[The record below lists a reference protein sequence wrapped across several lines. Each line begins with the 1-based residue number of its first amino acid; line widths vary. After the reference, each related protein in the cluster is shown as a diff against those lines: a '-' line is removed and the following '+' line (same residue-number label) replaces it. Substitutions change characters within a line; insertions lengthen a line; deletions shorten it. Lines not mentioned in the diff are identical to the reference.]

1 MDGMETRHRRHK
13 RGAKKCRSTKKG
25 QCPEGIRLRAV
36 FDKIW
41 AKSGADGDGRRNWSE
56 FGRREGRG
64 GGRGRNGTG
73 TERRQ
78 EDEMPPLTPFGSTS
92 SPFVCCCSVCLHSS
106 PLLSRSL
113 FLPSANTTLLDK
125 TAPSA
130 SMPRHRS
137 RIAKGDIFEHKLGRI
152 GSDLRLNLTK
162 GMDKIRYRMALL
174 NTTRHC
180 PSAHFCAFGKRLFPQ
195 QANNVKNL
203 ATKMKAANS
212 SRTTAPIGAN
222 KSTFYVTTEEGE
234 EGDEAGAGED
244 DEFADDWSTT
254 SSGSSQDKRQ
264 DEADGRCWK
273 DAEDAERSERAFNAP
288 STTTQCPQQQPPSL
302 WEEIESEYQQ
312 LVVERRRRR
321 QGQAENCPHQ
331 SMDTFCAVDID
342 TLCPPSRPSTAATA
356 TVFANLEH
364 FPQQNPTAVPETCDD
379 SAETGPTQPMKSS
392 CPSSSSSSSSYCCS
406 SPADSVAY
414 TSRLPIQQPL
424 YQIYMLQEEHPLA
437 DVSASASTAAV
448 ASDPCSFVVSAID
461 DIPSVAPLRLETI
474 AEVAGGDSQPKSV
487 AAGVAEQ
494 RGLGVR
500 GTRNELEKV
509 EETDSACNDPTEN
522 GSVGSSCAV
531 NVHRHSSTASSSAD
545 SGRADSLS
553 RLSSHPNTPNVS
565 QPPVRRERLLGGSKF
580 GSQRSLWCELPEVKE
595 AGFLDKMDSGEKKLQ
610 EAYFEV
616 ITSEASYLRSLSFL
630 ISHFMCT
637 PEMFGPKSKRS
648 VISSSE
654 RKQLFSNIVAIRDC
668 SERLLC
674 ELETRLKESLVLSEL
689 CDILCEHFER
699 HFSPYVNYCSNQV
712 YQDRTL
718 KALKLRLEA
727 DRQCQGLDMRSFLL
741 LPMQRITRYPLLIY
755 AILDRLHPAKLQH
768 SVATRALTLA
778 IQVVRNCNEGARKM
792 ERTEQLLEIDSKI
805 VYRGSELRRVPL
817 VSSGRYVVKSG
828 RLLQFV
834 ERRSASTLK
843 MRHLMLFLFSDLLL
857 ISKGRP
863 NGTFTCKD
871 YALRRFVVAEP
882 LEANDA
888 RVPPRAAGSGCS
900 LHLILCKLVQ
910 NAWGN
915 QVELLLNADS
925 ESDRERWLAAMRP
938 PSCTNPDEKIYAEW
952 DCPQAVAV
960 HNYAIQQEDELD
972 LTKGDLVNILRKMPD
987 GWFYGERTR
996 DGKSGWFPSSYVQQ
1010 VMNDHIRANN
1020 YRQRLGVLQQ
1030 RSGDGVFRRGSS
1042 LQAMPNGSDSSL
1054 SHTQQHE
1061 YALLNRLRRL
1071 SSPFGVAPLAIN
1083 DDFYDESQDH
1093 LYLINEDE
1101 NASNEVLTF
1110 EDSESENTENVSNG
1124 VCTASSLNP
1133 TPSLSALLSP
1143 EGHSSAAFPIERSLE
1158 FLKKYFGYSRF
1169 RPLQCEVIDA
1179 ALRNRDQLVV
1189 LSTGYGKSVCYQLP
1203 SLIRNNLTL
1212 VVSPLI
1218 SLMEDQVNALEQAG
1232 VDAAYFGGNQTKESI
1247 FDSIKR
1253 GRLRILYITPEAY
1266 QSTPDFIRKIHEY
1279 VGLLAVDEAHCISQW
1294 GHEFRPGYRQI
1305 AGIRNVLVGVPVM
1318 ALTATATAPVRN
1330 DIIQNLRL
1338 NNPKVTMSGFDRKNL
1353 FIEVQK
1359 RTQALS
1365 FEKCVQ
1371 NDLERLLEDDPKLGP
1386 NFGGPTI
1393 IYCQS
1398 RESVNKLTQQL
1409 RSIGVRAVGYHA
1421 GMTTPQRHKAHK
1433 DFATD
1438 RATTCVATIA
1448 FGMGIDKKDVRRHRE
1463 TSRVITRKLDGLAAM
1478 AFPVDAIF
1486 FTPAVI

>member
-1 MDGMETRHRRHK
+1 MPKVTEEGQPKASSPPSISNLSVQSLRKRFEAQQPTKSPNFQQNEWGKGICQKRTECRDRQPDKVIKQSPIESSAGRRRRVH
-13 RGAKKCRSTKKG
+13 CSPRSTPSLHPPGNNVQWSSFSSSSLPRSVMMNNHNYNNSNNNCLQSVRRTPPMVAATKPKVPPKPTGLNKMLVGNNNGIARGDISKDEGAGGGGGEGTDQKKG
-25 QCPEGIRLRAV
+25 KNNRTTEVTDNQMEGEENIHHQIGRGHPPAASSQKPALLKRPNS
-36 FDKIW
+36 KPPIP
-41 AKSGADGDGRRNWSE
+41 AKNAFGSAQSAGTKCHIIHPPFSAPTVRKPSARPPPPPVDGKMHKTAKNVPKPPPNPPPPPPKLLAFPAEEQTNIYEEIGDEAIDGGNGKAAQTSQKGGKEVPKYQKRTVPGRHSPPGRFRQNLGQERGGRRRTTQLDQFWRLKGE
-56 FGRREGRG
+56 EAKGAEWD
-64 GGRGRNGTG
+64 G

-113 FLPSANTTLLDK
+113 FLPSATTTLLDK

-130 SMPRHRS
+130 SMSRHRS
-137 RIAKGDIFEHKLGRI
+137 RMANGDIEHKLGRI

-174 NTTRHC
+174 NTRHC

-195 QANNVKNL
+195 QANNAKNL

-212 SRTTAPIGAN
+212 SRTTATIGAN

-234 EGDEAGAGED
+234 EDDEATAGEE

-273 DAEDAERSERAFNAP
+273 DAEDAERSERAFIAP
-288 STTTQCPQQQPPSL
+288 STTTQCPQQPPSL

-342 TLCPPSRPSTAATA
+342 TLCPPSRPSTAT
-356 TVFANLEH
+356 TPVFANIEH
-364 FPQQNPTAVPETCDD
+364 FPQQNPAAVPETCDD
-379 SAETGPTQPMKSS
+379 SAETGRKQSMKSC
-392 CPSSSSSSSSYCCS
+392 CPSSSSSSSSYCCCS
-406 SPADSVAY
+406 SHADSVAY

-437 DVSASASTAAV
+437 DVSASPAAAV
-448 ASDPCSFVVSAID
+448 ASDPCSFVVSPID

-474 AEVAGGDSQPKSV
+474 AEVAGGDNQPKSV
-487 AAGVAEQ
+487 AAGTGGAEQ
-494 RGLGVR
+494 RGPGVR
-500 GTRNELEKV
+500 GTRNELDKV

-637 PEMFGPKSKRS
+637 PEMFGSKSKRS

-718 KALKLRLEA
+718 KALKTSNPHFLACIQRLEA

-834 ERRSASTLK
+834 ERRAASTLK

-857 ISKGRP
+857 ITKGRP
-863 NGTFTCKD
+863 NGTFACKD

-888 RVPPRAAGSGCS
+888 RVPPRASGSGCS
-900 LHLILCKLVQ
+900 LHLILCTLVQ

-938 PSCTNPDEKIYAEW
+938 PSCTNPADEKIYAEW

-972 LTKGDLVNILRKMPD
+972 LVKEDLVNILRKMPD

-996 DGKSGWFPSSYVQQ
+996 DGKTGWFPSSYVQQ

-1030 RSGDGVFRRGSS
+1030 RSGDAVFRRGSS

-1061 YALLNRLRRL
+1061 YALLSRLRRL
-1071 SSPFGVAPLAIN
+1071 SSPFGVAP
-1083 DDFYDESQDH
+1083 
-1093 LYLINEDE
+1093 
-1101 NASNEVLTF
+1101 
-1110 EDSESENTENVSNG
+1110 
-1124 VCTASSLNP
+1124 
-1133 TPSLSALLSP
+1133 
-1143 EGHSSAAFPIERSLE
+1143 
-1158 FLKKYFGYSRF
+1158 
-1169 RPLQCEVIDA
+1169 
-1179 ALRNRDQLVV
+1179 RD
-1189 LSTGYGKSVCYQLP
+1189 G
-1203 SLIRNNLTL
+1203 
-1212 VVSPLI
+1212 
-1218 SLMEDQVNALEQAG
+1218 
-1232 VDAAYFGGNQTKESI
+1232 
-1247 FDSIKR
+1247 
-1253 GRLRILYITPEAY
+1253 
-1266 QSTPDFIRKIHEY
+1266 
-1279 VGLLAVDEAHCISQW
+1279 
-1294 GHEFRPGYRQI
+1294 
-1305 AGIRNVLVGVPVM
+1305 
-1318 ALTATATAPVRN
+1318 
-1330 DIIQNLRL
+1330 
-1338 NNPKVTMSGFDRKNL
+1338 
-1353 FIEVQK
+1353 
-1359 RTQALS
+1359 
-1365 FEKCVQ
+1365 
-1371 NDLERLLEDDPKLGP
+1371 
-1386 NFGGPTI
+1386 
-1393 IYCQS
+1393 
-1398 RESVNKLTQQL
+1398 
-1409 RSIGVRAVGYHA
+1409 
-1421 GMTTPQRHKAHK
+1421 
-1433 DFATD
+1433 
-1438 RATTCVATIA
+1438 
-1448 FGMGIDKKDVRRHRE
+1448 
-1463 TSRVITRKLDGLAAM
+1463 
-1478 AFPVDAIF
+1478 
-1486 FTPAVI
+1486 